1 MNTYNILLFVIT
13 FILIIGC
20 KESTQVETNIDLE
33 GMLNIT
39 KTEVGFNIYSN
50 TGELILEFTKQ
61 NSDSASLET
70 LDYIYKTAKEFYNKN
85 PYKEEKQIQTI
96 KGT

>member
-1 MNTYNILLFVIT
+1 MLMLSCSKLGHDKPQLKF
-13 FILIIGC
+13 
-20 KESTQVETNIDLE
+20 ESQLSIVKHD
-33 GMLNIT
+33 G
-39 KTEVGFNIYSN
+39 GFNIYSN

-70 LDYIYKTAKEFYNKN
+70 LDYIYETAKDFYNKK
-85 PYKEEKQIQTI
+85 PYKKEKQIQTI

>member
-1 MNTYNILLFVIT
+1 MKSIIIILLG
-13 FILIIGC
+13 LLMLSC
-20 KESTQVETNIDLE
+20 SKAKHDETQVKFDSQLSIVKHD
-33 GMLNIT
+33 G
-39 KTEVGFNIYSN
+39 GFNIYSN

-70 LDYIYKTAKEFYNKN
+70 LNYIYETAKDFYDRE
-85 PYKEEKQIQTI
+85 PYEEEKQIQTI